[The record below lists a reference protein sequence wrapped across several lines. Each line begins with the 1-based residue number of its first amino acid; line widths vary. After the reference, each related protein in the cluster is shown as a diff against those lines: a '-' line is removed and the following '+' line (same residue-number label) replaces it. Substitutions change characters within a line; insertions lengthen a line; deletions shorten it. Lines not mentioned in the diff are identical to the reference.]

1 MTNLALFIDG
11 DNASPTKFL
20 KIYEE
25 LKLRGNISIRKL
37 YTDITKEPEKWKK
50 IWIDLAIEAV
60 HVTNL
65 SRKESSDMKMIVEIM
80 ETLFTHTY
88 IDTFV
93 IISSDSDYSSVS
105 QTIRKYG
112 KNVIG
117 IGEEQTPKLLINSC
131 NEFIFFERNENN
143 SFKAKKL
150 EKIQKINTI
159 INKISDKDIIQKF
172 IQNGYKYVCPI
183 ENTIVEVNLLRQ
195 FPQSFVIKNEKI
207 YIIKKVFSHIIRF
220 RDSLD
225 KNKINLSLLK
235 DKLKLLD
242 NTFHEKLYEYNSF
255 RTFMNELFG
264 NLFKE
269 SKGPDGTIYIEF
281 LNAVL

>member
-1 MTNLALFIDG
+1 MKNLALFIDG

-25 LKLRGNISIRKL
+25 IKLRGNISIRKL

-50 IWIDLAIEAV
+50 IWIDFAIEAV

-117 IGEEQTPKLLINSC
+117 IGEEQTHKLLINSC
-131 NEFIFFERNENN
+131 NEFIFLPKSEKIENKVENKNNKFEN
-143 SFKAKKL
+143 L
-150 EKIQKINTI
+150 EKLQTKNYT
-159 INKISDKDIIQKF
+159 DKDIIQKF
-172 IQNGYKYVCPI
+172 IQNGFKYVCPI
-183 ENTIVEVNLLRQ
+183 ENSTVDLSILQQ
-195 FPQSFVIKNEKI
+195 FPQSFVIKNKKI
-207 YIIKKVFSHIIRF
+207 YIIKKVLSHIIRF
-220 RDSLD
+220 RDSID
-225 KNKINLSLLK
+225 KNKINLSHLK

-242 NTFHEKLYEYNSF
+242 NTFHENLYEYNSF
-255 RTFMNELFG
+255 RIFINELFG
-264 NLFKE
+264 TLFKE
-269 SKGPDGTIYIEF
+269 SKDPDGTIYIEF
-281 LNAVL
+281 I